1 MDWLSVGLLLI
12 VLGML
17 FIAIGILR
25 ASASDAHVEGA
36 AVFFIGPIPIVF
48 GTGRRAVVTA
58 LLIAIMILILVIVWL
73 RQ

>member
-25 ASASDAHVEGA
+25 FPASEAKVEGA
-36 AVFFIGPIPIVF
+36 AVLFIGPIPIVF
-48 GTGRRAVVTA
+48 GTSRRAVITA
-58 LLIAIMILILVIVWL
+58 LIVSMLILITVILWS
-73 RQ
+73 RR

>member
-25 ASASDAHVEGA
+25 AAASDTHVEGA

-58 LLIAIMILILVIVWL
+58 LLMAIMMLILVIVWL